1 MKLITRARAG
11 YLVTLASGIAI
22 GLAIVGTAS
31 AAPGAPAPAPVTHHY
46 TIAASAFAP
55 DELDITTTTNDYFN
69 QWDPTALTNSGD
81 RCFNAGL
88 ALPPGATLTSVTVYY
103 AAGDAAMYFE
113 LNRQELS
120 NHTGTAYV
128 SFNTSTTGT
137 PGYTSTT
144 KTIPSADAV
153 VNMGKYAYSAGVCP
167 SGNTFFS
174 GLNITYTVPG

>member
-31 AAPGAPAPAPVTHHY
+31 AAPGAPAPVTHHY

-69 QWDPTALTNSGD
+69 QWDPTALTNTGD
-81 RCFNAGL
+81 RCFDAGL

-174 GLNITYTVPG
+174 GLNITYTQPG